1 MFDRFLPYKAMTE
14 ICQNFDWFLGD
25 LKTPKF
31 HSEINRPLRF
41 DTLNRLDDHP
51 IGPATRCIILKI
63 VRFQGA
69 LGPHALTQLLP
80 VLNPFGFGLKVS

>member
-41 DTLNRLDDHP
+41 
-51 IGPATRCIILKI
+51 
-63 VRFQGA
+63 V
-69 LGPHALTQLLP
+69 LLIDLMRGEQIRTISY
-80 VLNPFGFGLKVS
+80 VIDN